1 MSAKFPRGESKPIL
15 NHPSINNAMAKIAS
29 QIKSS
34 SPGAGFYLVSWVKH
48 GGW

>member
-1 MSAKFPRGESKPIL
+1 MSDRNVIL
-15 NHPSINNAMAKIAS
+15 VIYNAMAKIAS

-34 SPGAGFYLVSWVKH
+34 PQGAGFYLVSWVKH